1 MLGKFALKVTA
12 LSYKLGFGIKS
23 VPTHKDSIFTVSLI
37 GRPNV
42 GKSTLFNRLAG
53 TKLALTD
60 NTPGLTRDRKEV
72 ITDILGY
79 PIRVVDT
86 AGWEMTKVNEV
97 DIRKK
102 MKEQTANALI
112 YSDLALLLF
121 DVREGITENDL
132 DLSRWLKKNIKIP
145 KSMPNPEN
153 QPVIPSNQTVKRI
166 ILVGNKAE
174 SGYDYSDVYNEVYQ
188 LGYGEPMLISAEHGD
203 GMHELLKEIDKE
215 VPTEQK
221 KAFEDKKA
229 KRVKRF
235 EEIKA
240 QLKRDLIKLRET
252 QENPDDID
260 IEEWEKEFDKINI
273 NPEENSDLD
282 SDSEVDPLTTLTTEA
297 VNTKTGIQT
306 ENLYSRRPIQV
317 SIVGKP
323 NVGKSTFVN
332 SFLQDDR
339 VIADDLAGTTR
350 DAISIQW
357 VYKGR
362 KIVLVDTA
370 GITRRSSSK
379 SALEKKIEQTSLA
392 TIRYSHVV
400 ICLIDALE
408 AFRVQDMNVIQHVIE
423 EGRGVVLVVNK
434 WDLVVPEWRARAM
447 KFMRK
452 QVEKSLGSVK
462 SVPLHFISALQ
473 KRKVDAIMDEVLQV
487 YEKWNIRISTGM
499 LNDWLQRFLK
509 VENLPSDEGD
519 KLKIKFITQ
528 VKTRPPTFV
537 IFVNSKRLFKTNY
550 MKFMKTNLTT
560 EFGLTGVPVRI
571 LVRDTTHQ
579 KVKRRLEI
587 RRNNRRMKKMSLRR
601 NSQYSLAKEK
611 LAKLKSM
618 QRLDKNSKVNS

>member
-1 MLGKFALKVTA
+1 MLGKFTLKVTA

-473 KRKVDAIMDEVLQV
+473 KKKVDAIMDEVLQV

-587 RRNNRRMKKMSLRR
+587 RRNNRRMKKMLLRR